1 MAETTYRE
9 ALRLALT
16 ESMRSDPSII
26 ILGEEVGKYGGA
38 YGVTKG
44 MLEEFGDARI
54 RDTPISEEV
63 IVGAA
68 VGAAMTGLRPVAELM
83 YIDFVT
89 LAMDQLVNQAAKIRY
104 MFGGQIGVP
113 MVLRSQGGTGRSG
126 AAQHSQSLEA
136 WMMHTPGLH
145 LAMPSTVTDAYHLL
159 KHSLTLNDP
168 VVFLEHKGLY
178 TLKGAL
184 EPDNA
189 LPWGKAEVRRQ
200 GGDCTLVSYSRMIHL
215 CMDAAETLSKEGISV
230 EVIDMRTLHP
240 LDMQTVSESVSRTGR
255 AMVVTEDCLTAGVSA
270 ELSARIMEEAFDFLE
285 EPVVRLSGE
294 DIPIPVS
301 PQLEQGSVPGVERI
315 MSTVK
320 MLLRR

>member
-1 MAETTYRE
+1 MTETTYRE
-9 ALRLALT
+9 ALRMALT

-178 TLKGAL
+178 TLKGTL
-184 EPDNA
+184 EPDKA

-215 CMDAAETLSKEGISV
+215 CMDAAEMLTKEGISV
-230 EVIDMRTLHP
+230 EVIDLRTLHP

-301 PQLEQGSVPGVERI
+301 PQLEQSSVPGVERI
-315 MSTVK
+315 MSTLR

>member
-178 TLKGAL
+178 TLKGTL

-189 LPWGKAEVRRQ
+189 LHWGKAEVRRQ

-230 EVIDMRTLHP
+230 EVIDLRTLHP

>member
-178 TLKGAL
+178 TLKGTL
-184 EPDNA
+184 EPDKA

-270 ELSARIMEEAFDFLE
+270 ELSAQIMEETFDFLE

-301 PQLEQGSVPGVERI
+301 PQLEKCSVPGVERI
-315 MSTVK
+315 ISTVK

>member
-1 MAETTYRE
+1 
-9 ALRLALT
+9 
-16 ESMRSDPSII
+16 
-26 ILGEEVGKYGGA
+26 
-38 YGVTKG
+38 
-44 MLEEFGDARI
+44 
-54 RDTPISEEV
+54 
-63 IVGAA
+63 
-68 VGAAMTGLRPVAELM
+68 M

-178 TLKGAL
+178 TLKGTL
-184 EPDNA
+184 EPDKA

-230 EVIDMRTLHP
+230 EVIDLRTLHP

>member
-178 TLKGAL
+178 TLKGTL
-184 EPDNA
+184 EPDKA

>member
-178 TLKGAL
+178 TLKGTL
-184 EPDNA
+184 EPDKA

-230 EVIDMRTLHP
+230 EVIDLRTLHP

-315 MSTVK
+315 MTTVK

>member
-178 TLKGAL
+178 TLKGTL
-184 EPDNA
+184 EPDKA

-230 EVIDMRTLHP
+230 EVIDLRTLHP

-315 MSTVK
+315 MSTVR